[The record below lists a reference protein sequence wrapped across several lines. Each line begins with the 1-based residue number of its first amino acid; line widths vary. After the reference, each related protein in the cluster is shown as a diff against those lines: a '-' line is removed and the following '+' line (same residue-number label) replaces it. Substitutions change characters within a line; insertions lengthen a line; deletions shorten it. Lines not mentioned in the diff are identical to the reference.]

1 MPMKHRE
8 VQVKK
13 GQIWVD
19 KVNEDEFLV
28 KGGRGDEFFGQRNTG
43 KSVTHHITRYM
54 LVKRYTLKEV
64 ETEPEIIEEIPMPKL
79 LMLKGLPA
87 SGKSTRAKEIVATGN
102 YARVNRDLLRT
113 MLHFDKWSGRNE
125 GATVDAE
132 KAIALALLQSGISVV
147 VDDCN
152 LNHSNRDVWKEVAKT
167 ATATFDVEKIDTS
180 MEECLERD
188 KGREKA
194 VGRHVIVNMALQ
206 YGLYPKPALGFILC
220 DLDGTLADITHRLQ
234 YTKDETKDWHKFF
247 EEIPNDVLRGSTLD
261 LILDYEKKGHE
272 IIFVSARPDTYREQ
286 TEAWLEKV
294 LKGYPI
300 HKTLIMRKASD
311 TRDDAEVKQ
320 QIYDTYFKEKYPI
333 ETVIDDRPKI
343 IRMWRENGI
352 NVIDVGQGIEF

>member
-1 MPMKHRE
+1 MKHRE
-8 VQVKK
+8 LQVKK
-13 GQIWVD
+13 GQVWVD
-19 KVNEDEFLV
+19 KKNGDEFLI
-28 KGGRGDEFFGQRNTG
+28 KGGRGDEWWGERNTG

-54 LVKRYTLKEV
+54 LAKRFMLKE
-64 ETEPEIIEEIPMPKL
+64 EEPEPFPDIIETTMPKL

-87 SGKSTRAKEIVATGN
+87 SGKSTRAKEIVTTGN
-102 YARVNRDLLRT
+102 YVRVNRDLIRT

-125 GATVDAE
+125 EATVNAE
-132 KAIALALLQSGISVV
+132 KAIALDALIRGLSVV

-152 LNHSNRDVWKEVAKT
+152 LNHGNKDMWKELAKS
-167 ATATFDVEKIDTS
+167 ANATFDVEKVDTS

-220 DLDGTLADITHRLQ
+220 DLDGTLADITHRLH
-234 YTKDETKDWHKFF
+234 YAKGETKDWHKFF
-247 EEIPNDVLRGSTLD
+247 EEIPNDTLRDSTLD

-272 IIFVSARPDTYREQ
+272 IIFVSARPDTYRWQ

-311 TRDDAEVKQ
+311 TRDDTEVKQ
-320 QIYDTYFKEKYPI
+320 QMYDTYFKEKYPI
-333 ETVIDDRPKI
+333 EAVIDDRPKV

-352 NVIDVGQGIEF
+352 NVIDVGAGIEF